1 MMKELMSMRTTLNLS
16 EQLVKEVESL
26 YGTGNRSKA
35 VEKALEEA
43 VRLKKLKAFMNLK
56 GRVAIDKE
64 AVQKIREAELLENE
78 DNR

>member
-1 MMKELMSMRTTLNLS
+1 MKELMPMRTTLNLS
-16 EQLVKEVESL
+16 EQLVKEVENL

-64 AVQKIREAELLENE
+64 AAQKIREAELLVNE
-78 DNR
+78 DIR